1 MFSIHELTT
10 LFTSSLDNNSLCSSF
25 FCIFHERYFVGGIP
39 MSNQEEK
46 KTYRSW
52 VEQKEPRHLSYVTGI
67 AATLNTKDKP
77 EGEQL
82 TLLLDNVW
90 NEIASTVIEL
100 STYKESSRPIEVLIW
115 NSSPKHF
122 DIFIDS
128 MARMYEEN
136 IGIVQLATNPFG
148 CYVIDALY
156 WKLITLFSTQAKE
169 VKELMKKLVN
179 CYGNLRR
186 DDLINIIYNK
196 FGSFALR
203 HILQVLAGLSPDPAP
218 KIPDKRIQIL
228 PIDSKSLK
236 KQAHKLLKEI
246 TAKIENTEN
255 SEWGAEVNLNS
266 MSYDMAAS
274 PFLSQILSITD
285 FLNKDKLLDRLI
297 RLYFGDMYVEST
309 DTKNAMDVVE
319 VGDQSETQIKFFKF
333 IKNQKASHS
342 VELIFQ
348 IFGKKDPDML
358 NQFYQHYFRGHL
370 LQLVKHPVSNFVVQ
384 KLIVCFTLD
393 NSNIPVT
400 EKVILQIFEEL
411 SKNEGNFNELIN
423 GRQGVILALEKAAS
437 VQKNADIQRKILDA
451 LIQSISFKTSI
462 PVDTVR
468 ESFVK
473 YLISLDNSPKVIY
486 RKKKFAGKQ
495 SKQGEEEQEPELQQ
509 EQPQLLSKGVTN
521 LGCQLLSEL
530 FNFDSTVVGD
540 TIVPSFLGLEQKL
553 LVDLCNHHEG
563 SAMVELYCDSPNV
576 HIRHKLKLMDVLR
589 GTFAT
594 LSFDPR
600 GSRCVEKF
608 YSIAN
613 VPHKEKIVKEIL
625 PHSQQLNELKHG
637 AFVMR
642 NIKLS
647 LYNTNKKAWKVAEK
661 KTISKQDTFK
671 DLVELDVDPK
681 KKKLKPL
688 KDEDSEDDDD
698 DDDEDGGKRKKD
710 KKRKSDKKKKEKS
723 SSSTTT
729 STTTTP
735 NQSDKKRKRKSSERD
750 DGGADSK
757 EEEEKPSKRQKRKH
771 KHDNDDDDGEGDGEK
786 TPKKSST
793 PQQSNP
799 TTPTSTSS
807 TTTTNSQNTTPATP
821 KPVPKG
827 QSAILASLGFTTK
840 GRLKNNFDD

>member
-1 MFSIHELTT
+1 
-10 LFTSSLDNNSLCSSF
+10 
-25 FCIFHERYFVGGIP
+25 
-39 MSNQEEK
+39 
-46 KTYRSW
+46 
-52 VEQKEPRHLSYVTGI
+52 
-67 AATLNTKDKP
+67 
-77 EGEQL
+77 
-82 TLLLDNVW
+82 
-90 NEIASTVIEL
+90 
-100 STYKESSRPIEVLIW
+100 
-115 NSSPKHF
+115 
-122 DIFIDS
+122 
-128 MARMYEEN
+128 
-136 IGIVQLATNPFG
+136 
-148 CYVIDALY
+148 
-156 WKLITLFSTQAKE
+156 
-169 VKELMKKLVN
+169 
-179 CYGNLRR
+179 
-186 DDLINIIYNK
+186 
-196 FGSFALR
+196 
-203 HILQVLAGLSPDPAP
+203 
-218 KIPDKRIQIL
+218 
-228 PIDSKSLK
+228 
-236 KQAHKLLKEI
+236 
-246 TAKIENTEN
+246 
-255 SEWGAEVNLNS
+255 
-266 MSYDMAAS
+266 
-274 PFLSQILSITD
+274 
-285 FLNKDKLLDRLI
+285 
-297 RLYFGDMYVEST
+297 
-309 DTKNAMDVVE
+309 
-319 VGDQSETQIKFFKF
+319 
-333 IKNQKASHS
+333 
-342 VELIFQ
+342 
-348 IFGKKDPDML
+348 
-358 NQFYQHYFRGHL
+358 
-370 LQLVKHPVSNFVVQ
+370 
-384 KLIVCFTLD
+384 
-393 NSNIPVT
+393 
-400 EKVILQIFEEL
+400 
-411 SKNEGNFNELIN
+411 
-423 GRQGVILALEKAAS
+423 
-437 VQKNADIQRKILDA
+437 
-451 LIQSISFKTSI
+451 
-462 PVDTVR
+462 
-468 ESFVK
+468 
-473 YLISLDNSPKVIY
+473 
-486 RKKKFAGKQ
+486 
-495 SKQGEEEQEPELQQ
+495 
-509 EQPQLLSKGVTN
+509 
-521 LGCQLLSEL
+521 
-530 FNFDSTVVGD
+530 
-540 TIVPSFLGLEQKL
+540 
-553 LVDLCNHHEG
+553 
-563 SAMVELYCDSPNV
+563 MVELYCDSPNV